1 MEQQANFFKD
11 LNNEKIS
18 GVAYKNLELKKSLI
32 GFLTNVGTATINE
45 LAKELNLSVPKVT
58 MLLNELAA
66 DGLVQEYGKIDSKGG
81 RRPNLYGLTS
91 ESGFFIGVEVKKFY
105 INIGLLD
112 FKKNLVK
119 FIEKIPYQLNNSE
132 ESLNALCTI
141 INNTIPELPVPRH
154 KILGL
159 GLNMTGRIN
168 NTTGYSYSFFHFHE
182 DPLSKII
189 EARVGIKTFLENDS
203 RAMAFGEFVSGAVTE
218 EKNVLF
224 INIDQGI
231 GLGILI
237 NGQLYYGKSGY
248 AGEFGH
254 IPLFE
259 NEILCHCGKKGC
271 LETEA
276 SGNALVTKFKQ
287 KISEGLTSTLLKK
300 VKTPSVITLEDIID
314 AALHDDILSIELI
327 AELAE
332 KLGRGV
338 ALLINLYNPELII
351 LGGALSAAGDYLTL
365 PMKASINK
373 FSLSIVNN
381 DARLK
386 LTKLKER
393 AGVIG
398 ACLLVQNKT
407 LSR

>member
-58 MLLNELAA
+58 MLLNELAT

-112 FKKNLVK
+112 FKKNLIK

-141 INNTIPELPVPRH
+141 INDTIPELPVPRH

-300 VKTPSVITLEDIID
+300 VKNPSLITLEDIIE

>member
-1 MEQQANFFKD
+1 MELQANFFKD
-11 LNNEKIS
+11 LNNDNIS

-32 GFLTNVGTATINE
+32 GFFTNVGTATIND
-45 LAKELNLSVPKVT
+45 LAKEFNLSVPKVT
-58 MLLNELAA
+58 MLLNELAT

-91 ESGFFIGVEVKKFY
+91 ESGFFIGVEVKKYY

-112 FKKNLVK
+112 FKKNLIK
-119 FIEKIPYQLNNSE
+119 FIEKIPYLLNNSE
-132 ESLNALCTI
+132 ESLNSLCTI
-141 INNTIPELPVPRH
+141 INNTIPELPVPRN

-168 NTTGYSYSFFHFHE
+168 NTTGYSYSYFHFHE
-182 DPLSKII
+182 EPLSKII
-189 EARVGIKTFLENDS
+189 ESRVGIKTFLENDS

-254 IPLFE
+254 IPIFE
-259 NEILCHCGKKGC
+259 NEILCQCGKKGC

-287 KISEGLTSTLLKK
+287 KIAEGFTSTLLNK
-300 VKTPSVITLEDIID
+300 VKNPESITLEEIIE
-314 AALHDDILSIELI
+314 AALNDDILAIELI
-327 AELAE
+327 AEMGE

-351 LGGALSAAGDYLTL
+351 LGGSLSAAGDYLTL
-365 PMKASINK
+365 PMKSSINK
-373 FSLSIVNN
+373 YSLSIVNN
-381 DARLK
+381 DVKLK

-398 ACLLVQNKT
+398 ACLLVQNKI
-407 LSR
+407 LSK